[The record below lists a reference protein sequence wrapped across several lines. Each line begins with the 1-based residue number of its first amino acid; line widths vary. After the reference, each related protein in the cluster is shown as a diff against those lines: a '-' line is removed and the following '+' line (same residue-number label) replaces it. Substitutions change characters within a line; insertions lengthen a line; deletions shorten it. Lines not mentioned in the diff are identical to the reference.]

1 MSKLLLKECI
11 VTLDLGIIKV
21 DVILIFIKMLIV
33 GMIVTFDNY
42 LRTRLFHMGIRDI
55 AAVSIF
61 SIVSF

>member
-21 DVILIFIKMLIV
+21 DVILIFIKIV
-33 GMIVTFDNY
+33 GMFVTFDNY